1 MKKIFLVAMLVLI
14 SVGSAFASP
23 AAINFDEVIL
33 EDEERKALV
42 VDFLNSYDAVSY
54 YEIDGEAKKQDE
66 LNKTKALYEHLKK
79 IKKPTCDQELL
90 ELLTLRCLYNYD
102 WVSAKDVVKKYEAIT
117 KKYKKN
123 AEVHWIY
130 ANFLT
135 YSTKQIDAL
144 DEFELYLE
152 LNDNMANEY
161 FMKDYAYCQLVCGM
175 PLSAYYTLTNG
186 FTIDEKKIEA
196 KGLLKLIKDNIKKS
210 DYKKVYKPEEVWKI
224 SNFGENKAFIFSTM
238 LGMSIP
244 VTSKTILG
252 KHTAF
257 DKEEGAI
264 LVIAPEPLTMNKK
277 KEQMTFIIYVYPKKL
292 YKEDQVDISIDN
304 FPVYESQEKTI
315 GKIDYKV
322 YLYGDGESKGYIYTC
337 KVKPEKISGV
347 AVEHPCR
354 GEAKTENGV
363 TYYTMNKSYERLDD
377 TLSIAILVLPKDA
390 KAFKAKDA
398 DAQKAIEEYLATWKI
413 R

>member
-1 MKKIFLVAMLVLI
+1 MKKIFLLAMLVLI

-161 FMKDYAYCQLVCGM
+161 FMKDYAYCQLDSGM
-175 PLSAYYTLTNG
+175 P
-186 FTIDEKKIEA
+186 
-196 KGLLKLIKDNIKKS
+196 
-210 DYKKVYKPEEVWKI
+210 
-224 SNFGENKAFIFSTM
+224 
-238 LGMSIP
+238 
-244 VTSKTILG
+244 
-252 KHTAF
+252 
-257 DKEEGAI
+257 
-264 LVIAPEPLTMNKK
+264 
-277 KEQMTFIIYVYPKKL
+277 
-292 YKEDQVDISIDN
+292 
-304 FPVYESQEKTI
+304 
-315 GKIDYKV
+315 
-322 YLYGDGESKGYIYTC
+322 
-337 KVKPEKISGV
+337 
-347 AVEHPCR
+347 
-354 GEAKTENGV
+354 
-363 TYYTMNKSYERLDD
+363 
-377 TLSIAILVLPKDA
+377 
-390 KAFKAKDA
+390 
-398 DAQKAIEEYLATWKI
+398 
-413 R
+413 